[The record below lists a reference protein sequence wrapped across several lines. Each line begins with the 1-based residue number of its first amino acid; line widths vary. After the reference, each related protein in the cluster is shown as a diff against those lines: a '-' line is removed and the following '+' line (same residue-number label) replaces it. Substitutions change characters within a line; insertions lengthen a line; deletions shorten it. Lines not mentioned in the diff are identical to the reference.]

1 MTPSSDLI
9 GGQLVIGGHAAGA
22 DHSRGH
28 VILRQDHQA
37 GVVVQGVAA
46 FHQGLDVA
54 LAEGIPLHVVPA
66 QAVGQGVRLSAV
78 GPQAPAVLREG
89 HGVQRGLAQQLRA
102 CQGTAEGRQI
112 GGRGIDASGADG
124 VQGILGQGAGVG
136 APVDGGQIVGVKIPA
151 GSKGAVQVQRGQDMF
166 VHIVHEVHVSDGL
179 HHQLRQGEAVV
190 AVDAEGAGVRRQP
203 LGGELLQ
210 QGVMGACAG
219 LAEQHGVREAGAQ
232 DAGGVVQQHPNGDVL
247 VTLVRHFEVR
257 QILGHRGVQR
267 DLAVLRQ
274 LHHRHGGVDLADGS
288 DAVQLVPG
296 HQAVFGPGE
305 GACLSGEDDLPILPQ
320 GILQA
325 LGAAVLGGVGGGCV
339 RCGL

>member
-1 MTPSSDLI
+1 
-9 GGQLVIGGHAAGA
+9 
-22 DHSRGH
+22 
-28 VILRQDHQA
+28 
-37 GVVVQGVAA
+37 
-46 FHQGLDVA
+46 
-54 LAEGIPLHVVPA
+54 
-66 QAVGQGVRLSAV
+66 
-78 GPQAPAVLREG
+78 
-89 HGVQRGLAQQLRA
+89 
-102 CQGTAEGRQI
+102 
-112 GGRGIDASGADG
+112 
-124 VQGILGQGAGVG
+124 
-136 APVDGGQIVGVKIPA
+136 
-151 GSKGAVQVQRGQDMF
+151 MF

-190 AVDAEGAGVRRQP
+190 AVDAVSPRIGLEP
-203 LGGELLQ
+203 LGREPLQ

>member
-1 MTPSSDLI
+1 
-9 GGQLVIGGHAAGA
+9 
-22 DHSRGH
+22 
-28 VILRQDHQA
+28 
-37 GVVVQGVAA
+37 
-46 FHQGLDVA
+46 
-54 LAEGIPLHVVPA
+54 
-66 QAVGQGVRLSAV
+66 
-78 GPQAPAVLREG
+78 
-89 HGVQRGLAQQLRA
+89 
-102 CQGTAEGRQI
+102 
-112 GGRGIDASGADG
+112 
-124 VQGILGQGAGVG
+124 
-136 APVDGGQIVGVKIPA
+136 
-151 GSKGAVQVQRGQDMF
+151 MF

-190 AVDAEGAGVRRQP
+190 AVDAEGAGVGLQG
-203 LGGELLQ
+203 LAGELLQ
-210 QGVMGACAG
+210 QGVRRQGVRIVQQEAVG
-219 LAEQHGVREAGAQ
+219 GGGVREAGAQ

-267 DLAVLRQ
+267 HLAVLRQ

-296 HQAVFGPGE
+296 HQAIFGPGE
-305 GACLSGEDDLPILPQ
+305 GAGLAGENDLPILPQ